1 MGFSVVSPNA
11 QTIWM
16 PVDYAGTVGDTLYVG
31 QIVCTTGDG
40 VAPLGAAAGIGD
52 TTDKRGVTVV
62 KHPPGVPFGV
72 VVATNNKEPVFNATY
87 SADSITSESGDTHA
101 SFTRTRAGHDGV
113 GVPKNDKIAMVK
125 IALIDAT
132 TLIRGPIYNATY
144 GTALT
149 EVSCSTGN
157 TSGVG
162 FIAPAGGGWGCT
174 ATSDFR
180 TVYCR
185 TGLNAGMY
193 RISDDATS
201 SALTFDAPW
210 PYDIAAGDKFV
221 AVNLR
226 RGTSIAQFDSESMCI
241 LQSAGLTN
249 FYYIDVLY
257 MDLSKSGQE
266 YAVFR
271 FNPYQLTA
279 YDNVAT

>member
-1 MGFSVVSPNA
+1 MGFSVVSPNP

-40 VAPLGAAAGIGD
+40 VAPFGAAS
-52 TTDKRGVTVV
+52 GVADVTSR
-62 KHPPGVPFGV
+62 KGFTYGASVPFGV
-72 VVATNNKEPVFNATY
+72 VIATNNKTPVFNSTY
-87 SADSITSESGDTHA
+87 NVDSITSESGDTHA
-101 SFTRTRAGHDGV
+101 SFTRERTGHDGV

-149 EVSCSTGN
+149 EVSCTTGN

-162 FIAPAGGGWGCT
+162 FTAANGGWGVT
-174 ATSDFR
+174 PVADTR
-180 TVYCR
+180 TFYCR

-193 RISDDATS
+193 RVADDATS
-201 SALTFDAPW
+201 SAHTFDAPW

-221 AVNLR
+221 AVNLV
-226 RGTSIAQFDSESMCI
+226 RGTSIGQFDAESMCI
-241 LQSAGLTN
+241 LQSAATANCYLL
-249 FYYIDVLY
+249 DVLY
-257 MDLSKSGQE
+257 MDLSTSGKE

-271 FNPYQLTA
+271 FNPYTLTG
-279 YDNVAT
+279 YDYTT

>member
-1 MGFSVVSPNA
+1 MGFSVVSPNP

-40 VAPLGAAAGIGD
+40 VAPWGAAAGFADVTSRIG
-52 TTDKRGVTVV
+52 KSHGAS
-62 KHPPGVPFGV
+62 VPFGV
-72 VVATNNKEPVFNATY
+72 VIATNNKDPVYNSTY
-87 SADSITSESGDTHA
+87 SVDSITSESGDDHA
-101 SFTRTRAGHDGV
+101 QYTRARAGHDGV

-162 FIAPAGGGWGCT
+162 FIAPAGGGWGCK
-174 ATSDFR
+174 ALADER
-180 TVYCR
+180 TFYCR
-185 TGLNAGMY
+185 SGLNAGMY
-193 RISDDATS
+193 RISDDTTS
-201 SALTFDAPW
+201 SAHTFDAPW

-226 RGTSIAQFDSESMCI
+226 RGTCIAQMDTESMCI
-241 LQSAGLTN
+241 LQSATTANCYLL
-249 FYYIDVLY
+249 DVIYL
-257 MDLSKSGQE
+257 DLSTSGKE

-271 FNPYQLTA
+271 MNNYMLCG
-279 YDNVAT
+279 YDEDDT